1 MSISR
6 ALIPED
12 VVKPGAGLSQTSI
25 EGEVD
30 TMNILYILKQEP
42 DGTLTKIMDEH
53 KKDQEVTVVDL
64 RENKDYDQI
73 VDLIASTDKVIS
85 W

>member
-1 MSISR
+1 M
-6 ALIPED
+6 
-12 VVKPGAGLSQTSI
+12 K
-25 EGEVD
+25 
-30 TMNILYILKQEP
+30 ILYILKQEP

-64 RENKDYDQI
+64 RENKNYDQI
-73 VDLIASTDKVIS
+73 VDLIASSDKVIS